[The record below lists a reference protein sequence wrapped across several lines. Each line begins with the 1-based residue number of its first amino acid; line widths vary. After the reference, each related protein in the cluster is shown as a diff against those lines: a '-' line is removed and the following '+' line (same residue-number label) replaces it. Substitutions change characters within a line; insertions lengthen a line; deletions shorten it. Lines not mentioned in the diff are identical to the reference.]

1 MLSEFK
7 TFSTAR
13 LQLEDLVALE
23 AFGQGLRDTCARLG
37 IDELPFIDVQLK
49 SLRREIRSRISDK
62 LESRKKDVQRQLDN
76 LKTPAE
82 RKKELLTELADLNEA
97 TKV

>member
-1 MLSEFK
+1 
-7 TFSTAR
+7 
-13 LQLEDLVALE
+13 
-23 AFGQGLRDTCARLG
+23 LG

-49 SLRREIRSRISDK
+49 SVRREIRSRVSDK
-62 LESRKKDVQRQLDN
+62 LEGRKKEVQRQLDN

-82 RKKELLTELADLNEA
+82 RKKELLAELSTLDEA